1 MIGNRLKSKIASL
14 DTRTSLWLLAALL
27 FFIALG
33 LRLYRLSAN
42 PLWLDEIYA
51 YLLGERGLA
60 ALMQNS
66 LHDPHPP
73 LYYLFQWAASGF
85 GSFHNEWAWRWPSV
99 LFSSLAVPLVYL
111 NARRVANRLNAF
123 LGAVLLALAP
133 TYLFFSQE
141 ARAFAFTVFLAALSP
156 LVMAR
161 IQQKPPGKGSWIG
174 LALLTVLGLYSSY
187 SYCLIAIVQMA
198 FLAISFPRNKLFY
211 LYLGIIVVAL
221 LPLAWP
227 GLNSLSSTLA
237 KNTAAPA
244 LTLQWLAQSLLAGEP
259 ARYGI
264 GWQHTWIP
272 LVLGVCTIPGAW
284 VCLRVPGKGATGP
297 YFVAQLVLPLLAYF
311 LVAGLFNTRLPYTES
326 KQFISLLPVL
336 FILISAG
343 FYFFQQR
350 LPTIAYILVTGL
362 LVSIVTAG
370 SISGIRRYWSIPKSP
385 EGSAALLVKGQS
397 LPGDAIVSTH
407 YSTDVALSFYR
418 PLENVY
424 IKPRLDG
431 HQVIFSD
438 ISIETTD
445 PNDLPITHRQYNLDA
460 IRARRVFM
468 AAHPF

>member
-1 MIGNRLKSKIASL
+1 MIENKLKPGLASL
-14 DTRTSLWLLAALL
+14 DVRTSLSLPVTLL
-27 FFIALG
+27 FLIALG

-111 NARRVANRLNAF
+111 NASRVANRLNAF
-123 LGAVLLALAP
+123 LGAALLAIAP

-141 ARAFAFTVFLAALSP
+141 RACLCLHRLSGRVSTTGNGP
-156 LVMAR
+156 N
-161 IQQKPPGKGSWIG
+161 QQKPLGKGSWIG
-174 LALLTVLGLYSSY
+174 LALLTVLGLYSNY

-198 FLAISFPRNKLFY
+198 FLVISFPRNKLFY
-211 LYLGIIVVAL
+211 LYLGIIVVAI
-221 LPLAWP
+221 LPLASP
-227 GLNSLSSTLA
+227 VLSSLSGTLA

-244 LTLQWLAQSLLAGEP
+244 LTLQWLARSLLAGEP
-259 ARYGI
+259 ARYGL
-264 GWQHTWIP
+264 GWQHTWMP
-272 LVLGVCTIPGAW
+272 LVLGVCAIPGAW
-284 VCLRVPGKGATGP
+284 VCLHVPGKGATGP

-311 LVAGLFNTRLPYTES
+311 LVAGLFNIRLPYTES

-343 FYFFQQR
+343 LYFFQQR
-350 LPTIAYILVTGL
+350 LPTIPYILVTGL

-370 SISGIRRYWSIPKSP
+370 SISGIRRYWSVPKSP
-385 EGSAALLVKGQS
+385 EGRRACWSRDKACRAMPLSARIIQR
-397 LPGDAIVSTH
+397 TWH
-407 YSTDVALSFYR
+407 
-418 PLENVY
+418 
-424 IKPRLDG
+424 
-431 HQVIFSD
+431 
-438 ISIETTD
+438 
-445 PNDLPITHRQYNLDA
+445 
-460 IRARRVFM
+460 
-468 AAHPF
+468 